1 MNNRRDFFK
10 KAALLAGS
18 ATMLPNVLL
27 EAREANEP
35 FRTDKKRVLRVA
47 HITDVHILNKR
58 NAETCFARVIDAINR
73 MDDRPDFIINTG
85 DTVMDENKQTL
96 ETVEARW
103 EVWRKIVANNDL
115 PIHSALGNHDVWYGP
130 DKKLDDVYQKDAR
143 YGKQWAM
150 NELGLKNRYY
160 SFSSNGWKFIAL
172 DSINGDHGYQLDKEQ
187 FRWLE
192 FELNTAGIEPVCV
205 FNHVPILSMG
215 ALLYST
221 KRTPVA
227 DVKFPSGDMHNDHQ
241 QIKDLF
247 LKKQNVKLCL
257 SGHVHYVDGIEYLG
271 VKYLCNGA
279 VSGNWWGDPIA
290 LEEFPPVYAI
300 IDLFDDGTTENRL
313 VYYNT
318 KI

>member
-150 NELGLKNRYY
+150 DELGLKVH
-160 SFSSNGWKFIAL
+160 FCG
-172 DSINGDHGYQLDKEQ
+172 
-187 FRWLE
+187 
-192 FELNTAGIEPVCV
+192 
-205 FNHVPILSMG
+205 
-215 ALLYST
+215 
-221 KRTPVA
+221 
-227 DVKFPSGDMHNDHQ
+227 
-241 QIKDLF
+241 
-247 LKKQNVKLCL
+247 NVNL
-257 SGHVHYVDGIEYLG
+257 
-271 VKYLCNGA
+271 
-279 VSGNWWGDPIA
+279 
-290 LEEFPPVYAI
+290 
-300 IDLFDDGTTENRL
+300 
-313 VYYNT
+313 
-318 KI
+318 